1 MSLMPLQHG
10 SVGVIVIVAQL
21 ETLKQVRQGTGHWH
35 VVEGMVVRQQEAV
48 LIRIASP
55 NGMRGNSKGM
65 NQ

>member
-1 MSLMPLQHG
+1 MYFTDA
-10 SVGVIVIVAQL
+10 VAQL
-21 ETLKQVRQGTGHWH
+21 EALKVEQGTGYWH